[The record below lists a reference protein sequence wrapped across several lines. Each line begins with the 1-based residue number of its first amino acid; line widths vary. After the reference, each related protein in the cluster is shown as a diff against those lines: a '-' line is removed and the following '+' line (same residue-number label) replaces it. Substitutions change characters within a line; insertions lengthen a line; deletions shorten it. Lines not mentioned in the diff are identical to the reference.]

1 MLKISFNA
9 SRMIGDG
16 GQPGTSPD
24 VGRGL
29 RILAEALRRLWTM
42 LTHEQGGLLN
52 AVKLAGNLRVSGQS
66 VTLYLDLL
74 VDLRLVRRLP
84 PWHANLGKRLAKSPK
99 VFIRD
104 AGMTHALLGIES
116 LEALLGI
123 L

>member
-1 MLKISFNA
+1 
-9 SRMIGDG
+9 MIGDG

-52 AVKLAGNLRVSGQS
+52 AVKLAGNLLVSGQS